1 MESLTALLRPDPMP
15 EQASEKDELAGHSSG
30 ASTFPGERTSGGWIP
45 LMLQP
50 KKGRPIQ
57 VDWICPVCNRLT
69 GNYRTCP
76 HCGLEVKTSPRIRD
90 PLPKS
95 KKIKHH
101 KTWALEIF
109 DPEDADSIIR
119 CNHCGQIIKTPDIPC
134 FCNCCGQRILR

>member
-1 MESLTALLRPDPMP
+1 MLVS
-15 EQASEKDELAGHSSG
+15 EQASEQGGLAGHSSG

-50 KKGRPIQ
+50 KEGRPIQ

-101 KTWALEIF
+101 RKWALETFMHDDDVKSGIV
-109 DPEDADSIIR
+109 R
-119 CNHCGQIIKTPDIPC
+119 CDNCGQIIKSPGYPC
-134 FCNCCGQRILR
+134 FCNCCGQRIMR

>member
-1 MESLTALLRPDPMP
+1 MLVS
-15 EQASEKDELAGHSSG
+15 EQASEQGGLAGHSSG

-50 KKGRPIQ
+50 KEGRPIQ

-134 FCNCCGQRILR
+134 FCNCCGQKILR